1 MRRNRLIKT
10 GAAGLLCGLAA
21 LATLALA
28 APKNPPKNPPNGNGQ
43 VEIGLSKDSNVLD
56 FENAAIGDNTNDSV
70 VVRNDG
76 KLAAD
81 FKLVGQMTA
90 PQSASPL
97 ANRLRL
103 VVTKGAT
110 QLYSGS
116 VAGFNAATGF
126 NLGTLYP
133 QQGNRTPKNLTLNFR
148 LSLPSAGG
156 SAGDNSLQNLG
167 PIDQRFRIDAV
178 QNTGAQSNSPPNG
191 NGNGPKPK
199 QAVAGKSGSGA
210 DGGSTGS
217 SPVGLASPGTTTS
230 AAVDLAPIEDLGPG
244 SGGKNGSPALPKPLT
259 TPNAIP
265 GAGNSIAPETASE
278 GAGSQS
284 GGDGPRETL
293 LFLGIFGCMA
303 ALILWWSLRTP
314 GEVGA

>member
-43 VEIGLSKDSNVLD
+43 VQIGLSKDSNVLD
-56 FENAAIGDNTNDSV
+56 FENAAIGDHTNDSV

-81 FKLVGQMTA
+81 FKLKGQMTA

-103 VVTKGAT
+103 VISKGTT

-116 VAGFNAATGF
+116 VAGFNAASGF

-133 QQGNRTPKNLTLNFR
+133 QQGSRTPKNLTLNFQ
-148 LSLPSAGG
+148 LSLPSTGTNV
-156 SAGDNSLQNLG
+156 GDNLLQNLG

-178 QNTGAQSNSPPNG
+178 QNTGAQSNSP
-191 NGNGPKPK
+191 GNGPKPK

-217 SPVGLASPGTTTS
+217 PVGLASPGASTT
-230 AAVDLAPIEDLGPG
+230 AAVDLAPIEDLGP
-244 SGGKNGSPALPKPLT
+244 SSAGKQIGSPALPKPLT
-259 TPNAIP
+259 APNAIP
-265 GAGNSIAPETASE
+265 GAGNSIAPETATE
-278 GAGSQS
+278 GAAGQPAD
-284 GGDGPRETL
+284 GNGPRETL
-293 LFLGIFGCMA
+293 LLLGIFGCLA
-303 ALILWWSLRTP
+303 ALIFWWSLRTP

>member
-43 VEIGLSKDSNVLD
+43 VEIGLSKDSNMLD
-56 FENAAIGDNTNDSV
+56 FTDAAIGDHTNDSV

-103 VVTKGAT
+103 VVSKGTT

-116 VAGFNAATGF
+116 VAGFNAASGF
-126 NLGTLYP
+126 SLGTLYP
-133 QQGNRTPKNLTLNFR
+133 QQGNRSPKNLTLNFQ
-148 LSLPSAGG
+148 LSLPSTGTN
-156 SAGDNSLQNLG
+156 AGDNLLQNLG

-178 QNTGAQSNSPPNG
+178 QNTAAQSNSPANG

-210 DGGSTGS
+210 DGGSTGG
-217 SPVGLASPGTTTS
+217 SPVGLASPGASTT
-230 AAVDLAPIEDLGPG
+230 AAIDLAPIEDLGP
-244 SGGKNGSPALPKPLT
+244 SYGGKKNVSPTLPKPLT
-259 TPNAIP
+259 NAIP
-265 GAGNSIAPETASE
+265 GAGNSVAPETATE
-278 GAGSQS
+278 GAAGQP
-284 GGDGPRETL
+284 GGNAPRRQTL
-293 LFLGIFGCMA
+293 LLLGIFGCMA